1 MEKLTFTGD
10 FPKINIKVYEAEFIY
25 EINGKH
31 CYKKAYR
38 DYIIPELQRRFEPAF
53 PKTEGWMHLYRN
65 VDHVPKF
72 EYSYLVVRGDEVVHF
87 QRSLKDWKKRELYV
101 QLYDENLPK
110 LDAALAQPLQFTKVG
125 ALQMEKRLNVV
136 PLKVA
141 KRQCLLKRNKEVI
154 KKVLLERIADPEIK
168 RKRMEDL
175 CEEVAWGVVCVMP
188 EIYCPTP
195 SKSFERSYDI
205 SFELIERLYYVA
217 ERCLRE
223 MQEDGQIRLVRK
235 SFRLPKGT

>member
-1 MEKLTFTGD
+1 MVKITFTGD
-10 FPKINIKVYEAEFIY
+10 FPKINIKVYEAEFSY

-31 CYKKAYR
+31 YYKKAYR
-38 DYIIPELQRRFEPAF
+38 DFIIPELQKRFEPAF

-87 QRSLKDWKKRELYV
+87 KRSLKNWKERELYV
-101 QLYDENLPK
+101 QLYDESLPK

-125 ALQMEKRLNVV
+125 ALQMEKRLDVV
-136 PLKVA
+136 PLKLA

-168 RKRMEDL
+168 RKRLEDL

-195 SKSFERSYDI
+195 SKSFDRCYDI
-205 SFELIERLYYVA
+205 SFELIERLYKVA
-217 ERCLRE
+217 ERCLNE

-235 SFRLPKGT
+235 SLRLAKRR